1 MSGSAK
7 KALSAGT
14 PRAQTPSEISEAW
27 LTPKTLRQAAN
38 VLNVGL
44 SLLEGNSATRP
55 YAQALRVVTSVGARV
70 APNQGSSPFVF
81 RIKEL
86 RQHIKTLAQVDN
98 PTTEQTQVLR
108 QLEAQCGKLLDL
120 YLARL

>member
-14 PRAQTPSEISEAW
+14 PQTKPPSEISEEW
-27 LTPKTLRQAAN
+27 LTPKTLRQAAG
-38 VLNVGL
+38 VLTIGL
-44 SLLEGNSATRP
+44 SLLEGNSTTRP
-55 YAQALRVVTSVGARV
+55 YAQALRVVTAVGSTM
-70 APNQGSSPFVF
+70 APREANPFVL
-81 RIKEL
+81 RLKEL
-86 RQHIKTLAQVDN
+86 RRHISTLTQVDQ

>member
-1 MSGSAK
+1 
-7 KALSAGT
+7 
-14 PRAQTPSEISEAW
+14 
-27 LTPKTLRQAAN
+27 
-38 VLNVGL
+38 
-44 SLLEGNSATRP
+44 
-55 YAQALRVVTSVGARV
+55 VTAVGASV
-70 APNQGSSPFVF
+70 APNQGSNPFVF

-86 RQHIKTLAQVDN
+86 RQHIKTLAQVDK

>member
-14 PRAQTPSEISEAW
+14 PRAQTPSEISEEW
-27 LTPKTLRQAAN
+27 LTPKTLRQAAG
-38 VLNVGL
+38 VLTVGL
-44 SLLEGNSATRP
+44 SLLEGNSTTRP
-55 YAQALRVVTSVGARV
+55 YAQALRVITAVGASV
-70 APNQGSSPFVF
+70 APSQGHDPFIL
-81 RIKEL
+81 RLKEL
-86 RQHIKTLAQVDN
+86 RRHIMTLAQVDQ